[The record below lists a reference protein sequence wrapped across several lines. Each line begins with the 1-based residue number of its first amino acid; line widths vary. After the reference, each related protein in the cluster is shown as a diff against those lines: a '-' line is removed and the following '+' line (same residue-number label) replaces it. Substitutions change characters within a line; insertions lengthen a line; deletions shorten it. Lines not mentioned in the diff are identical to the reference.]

1 MEFSNQTKVDD
12 DWTHVTGFGLLGYGI
27 AALVRLAAWALII
40 GAGLC
45 LWYRRAAVVECQRSA
60 D

>member
-1 MEFSNQTKVDD
+1 MSVYCAVWLNEKTTFVSIDVES
-12 DWTHVTGFGLLGYGI
+12 
-27 AALVRLAAWALII
+27 ALVRLAVWALII

-45 LWYRRAAVVECQRSA
+45 LWYRRAAVVECQRSV